1 MKLYLLQNGN
11 TIKIEND
18 YCWSDVNSTKV
29 TFDIV
34 HQQKDGYWKHRETET
49 ISLSYYNSIDD
60 YIETNYKTI

>member
-11 TIKIEND
+11 TLKIEND
-18 YCWSDVNSTKV
+18 YYWSDVNSKKV

-34 HQQKDGYWKHRETET
+34 HQQKDGYWQHIETET
-49 ISLSYYNSIDD
+49 ISLSYYNSIED